1 MRVSGVAAVAFA
13 VFASVQAARA
23 DTCSDRGGVCVAAC
37 TPRQVESGAQFG
49 GTVAGCRKSCQS
61 RLRSCLKTGV
71 WIHMGSARRGEQE
84 RVERE

>member
-1 MRVSGVAAVAFA
+1 MRVSGFA
-13 VFASVQAARA
+13 VVALALFASIGAARA
-23 DTCSDRGGVCVAAC
+23 DSCSDRGGVCVAAC

-61 RLRSCLKTGV
+61 RLRSCIKTGV

>member
-1 MRVSGVAAVAFA
+1 MRLLGFAAILAGCVVTALP
-13 VFASVQAARA
+13 ARG
-23 DTCSDRGGVCVAAC
+23 DSCSDRGGVCVTAC

-49 GTVAGCRKSCQS
+49 GTVVACRKSCQS

-84 RVERE
+84 RVDRE

>member
-1 MRVSGVAAVAFA
+1 MRVSGFAAAAFA
-13 VFASVQAARA
+13 VFASAQAARA
-23 DTCSDRGGVCVAAC
+23 DTCSDRGGVCVAVC

-71 WIHMGSARRGEQE
+71 WIHMGAARRGEQE
-84 RVERE
+84 RVDRE

>member
-1 MRVSGVAAVAFA
+1 MRNL
-13 VFASVQAARA
+13 VFASAALAILTALPDHA
-23 DTCSDRGGVCVAAC
+23 DSCSDRSSVCVAAC

-49 GTVAGCRKSCQS
+49 GTIAGCRKSCQS

-84 RVERE
+84 RVDRE